1 MGQPLHLPCL
11 FVHITVNDYVP
22 NNLNDFANALANPID
37 YQNAR
42 DEMERLREAQLSI
55 LGDEGQEVKRGLILG
70 DNDSDICRIRRG
82 KVDTKKEQ

>member
-1 MGQPLHLPCL
+1 M
-11 FVHITVNDYVP
+11 HITVNDYVP

>member
-1 MGQPLHLPCL
+1 M

-55 LGDEGQEVKRGLILG
+55 LGDEGQEVKRGVILG
-70 DNDSDICRIRRG
+70 DNDSDIYRIRRG

>member
-1 MGQPLHLPCL
+1 M

-55 LGDEGQEVKRGLILG
+55 LGDEGQEVKKRGLMILRN
-70 DNDSDICRIRRG
+70 NDSDICRIRRG

>member
-1 MGQPLHLPCL
+1 M
-11 FVHITVNDYVP
+11 HITVNDYVP

-55 LGDEGQEVKRGLILG
+55 LGDEGQEVRRGLILRN
-70 DNDSDICRIRRG
+70 NDSDICRIRRG

>member
-1 MGQPLHLPCL
+1 M

-55 LGDEGQEVKRGLILG
+55 LGDEGQEVRRGLILRN
-70 DNDSDICRIRRG
+70 NDSDICRIRRG

>member
-1 MGQPLHLPCL
+1 M

-55 LGDEGQEVKRGLILG
+55 LGDEGQEVKRGLIIHRN
-70 DNDSDICRIRRG
+70 NDSGICRIRRG

>member
-1 MGQPLHLPCL
+1 M
-11 FVHITVNDYVP
+11 HITVNDYVP

-55 LGDEGQEVKRGLILG
+55 LGDEGQEVKRE
-70 DNDSDICRIRRG
+70 D
-82 KVDTKKEQ
+82 

>member
-1 MGQPLHLPCL
+1 M

-55 LGDEGQEVKRGLILG
+55 LGDEGQEVKRGLILFRN
-70 DNDSDICRIRRG
+70 NDFDICRTRRG

>member
-1 MGQPLHLPCL
+1 M
-11 FVHITVNDYVP
+11 HITVNDYVP

-70 DNDSDICRIRRG
+70 DNNSDICRTRRG

>member
-1 MGQPLHLPCL
+1 M

-70 DNDSDICRIRRG
+70 DNDSDICRIRSG
-82 KVDTKKEQ
+82 KVDTKKER